1 MYQIIGSDGR
11 TCGPVT
17 AEQLRE
23 WIAEGRADA
32 QTQVW
37 TEGASQWRPLAE
49 YAEFAPLLAMRPP
62 SLAAP
67 GTACSAAR
75 PPSPSLATASLVMG
89 LLSLPCGLCF
99 PCVLCFPCGLCCCC
113 GLPFN
118 LLGIVFALVAL
129 AQMRHQPW
137 PRAGRGQAIAG
148 LVLSLLSL
156 ALAAFLGVLGC
167 AMNASEIMR
176 RLDCW

>member
-89 LLSLPCGLCF
+89 LLSLT
-99 PCVLCFPCGLCCCC
+99 CGLCCCY

-156 ALAAFLGVLGC
+156 ALAAFWGVLFC
-167 AMNASEIMR
+167 LAAR
-176 RLDCW
+176 

>member
-11 TCGPVT
+11 TYGPAT

-89 LLSLPCGLCF
+89 LLSLT
-99 PCVLCFPCGLCCCC
+99 CGLCCCY

-156 ALAAFLGVLGC
+156 ALAAFWGVLFC
-167 AMNASEIMR
+167 LAAR
-176 RLDCW
+176 

>member
-89 LLSLPCGLCF
+89 LLSLT
-99 PCVLCFPCGLCCCC
+99 CGLCCCY

-129 AQMRHQPW
+129 ARMRHQPW

>member
-11 TCGPVT
+11 TYGPAT

-89 LLSLPCGLCF
+89 LLSLT
-99 PCVLCFPCGLCCCC
+99 CGLCCCY

-156 ALAAFLGVLGC
+156 ALGAFLRVLSC
-167 AMNASEIMR
+167 AMNVPEIMR

>member
-11 TCGPVT
+11 TYGPAT

-89 LLSLPCGLCF
+89 LLSLT
-99 PCVLCFPCGLCCCC
+99 CGLCCCY

-156 ALAAFLGVLGC
+156 ALGAFLGVLSC
-167 AMNASEIMR
+167 AINAPEILR
-176 RLDCW
+176 HLDCW

>member
-11 TCGPVT
+11 TYGPAT
-17 AEQLRE
+17 ADQLRE

-32 QTQVW
+32 QTLVW
-37 TEGASQWRPLAE
+37 TEGANQWRPLAE

-89 LLSLPCGLCF
+89 LLSLT
-99 PCVLCFPCGLCCCC
+99 CGLCCCY

-156 ALAAFLGVLGC
+156 ALGAFLGVLSC
-167 AMNASEIMR
+167 AMNVPEIMR

>member
-11 TCGPVT
+11 TYGPAT

-75 PPSPSLATASLVMG
+75 PPSPLLATASLVMG
-89 LLSLPCGLCF
+89 LLSLT
-99 PCVLCFPCGLCCCC
+99 CGLCCCY

-156 ALAAFLGVLGC
+156 ALVAFWGCLAA
-167 AMNASEIMR
+167 R
-176 RLDCW
+176 

>member
-11 TCGPVT
+11 TYGPAT

-89 LLSLPCGLCF
+89 LLSLPY
-99 PCVLCFPCGLCCCC
+99 GLCCCY

-129 AQMRHQPW
+129 ARMRHQPW

>member
-11 TCGPVT
+11 TYGPAT

-75 PPSPSLATASLVMG
+75 PPSPLLATASLVMG
-89 LLSLPCGLCF
+89 LLSLT
-99 PCVLCFPCGLCCCC
+99 CGLCCCY

-137 PRAGRGQAIAG
+137 PRAGRVQAIAG

-156 ALAAFLGVLGC
+156 ALVAFWGCLAA
-167 AMNASEIMR
+167 R
-176 RLDCW
+176 

>member
-1 MYQIIGSDGR
+1 MYRIIGSDGR
-11 TCGPVT
+11 TYGPAT
-17 AEQLRE
+17 ADQLRE

-89 LLSLPCGLCF
+89 LLSLT
-99 PCVLCFPCGLCCCC
+99 CGLCCCY

-156 ALAAFLGVLGC
+156 ALGAFWGCLAA
-167 AMNASEIMR
+167 R
-176 RLDCW
+176 

>member
-89 LLSLPCGLCF
+89 LLSLT
-99 PCVLCFPCGLCCCC
+99 CGLCCCY

-156 ALAAFLGVLGC
+156 ALGAFLGVLSC
-167 AMNASEIMR
+167 AMNVPEIMR

>member
-1 MYQIIGSDGR
+1 MYRIIGSDGR
-11 TCGPVT
+11 TYGPAT
-17 AEQLRE
+17 ADQLRE

-89 LLSLPCGLCF
+89 LLSLT
-99 PCVLCFPCGLCCCC
+99 CGLCCCY

>member
-89 LLSLPCGLCF
+89 LLSLPY
-99 PCVLCFPCGLCCCC
+99 GLCCCY

-129 AQMRHQPW
+129 ARMRHQPW

-156 ALAAFLGVLGC
+156 ALAAFWGVLFC
-167 AMNASEIMR
+167 LAAR
-176 RLDCW
+176 

>member
-1 MYQIIGSDGR
+1 MYRIIGSDGR
-11 TCGPVT
+11 TYGPAT
-17 AEQLRE
+17 ADQLRE

-75 PPSPSLATASLVMG
+75 PPSPLLATASLVMG
-89 LLSLPCGLCF
+89 LLSLT
-99 PCVLCFPCGLCCCC
+99 CGLCCCY

-156 ALAAFLGVLGC
+156 ALAAFWGVLFC
-167 AMNASEIMR
+167 LAAR
-176 RLDCW
+176 

>member
-1 MYQIIGSDGR
+1 
-11 TCGPVT
+11 
-17 AEQLRE
+17 
-23 WIAEGRADA
+23 
-32 QTQVW
+32 
-37 TEGASQWRPLAE
+37 
-49 YAEFAPLLAMRPP
+49 MRPP

-89 LLSLPCGLCF
+89 LLSLT
-99 PCVLCFPCGLCCCC
+99 CGLCCCY

-156 ALAAFLGVLGC
+156 ALGAFLGVLFC
-167 AMNASEIMR
+167 LAAR
-176 RLDCW
+176 

>member
-89 LLSLPCGLCF
+89 LLSLT
-99 PCVLCFPCGLCCCC
+99 CGLCCCY

>member
-89 LLSLPCGLCF
+89 LLSLT
-99 PCVLCFPCGLCCCC
+99 CGLCCCY

-156 ALAAFLGVLGC
+156 ALAAILGVLGC

>member
-1 MYQIIGSDGR
+1 MYRIIGSDGR
-11 TCGPVT
+11 TYGPAT
-17 AEQLRE
+17 ADQLRE

-32 QTQVW
+32 QTLVW
-37 TEGASQWRPLAE
+37 TEGANQWRPLAE

-89 LLSLPCGLCF
+89 LLSLT
-99 PCVLCFPCGLCCCC
+99 CGLCCCY

-156 ALAAFLGVLGC
+156 ALGAFLGVLSC
-167 AMNASEIMR
+167 AINAPEILR
-176 RLDCW
+176 HLDCW

>member
-1 MYQIIGSDGR
+1 MYRIIGSDGR
-11 TCGPVT
+11 TYGPTT
-17 AEQLRE
+17 ADLLRE

-37 TEGASQWRPLAE
+37 AEGASQWRPLAE

-67 GTACSAAR
+67 GAACSTTR
-75 PPSPSLATASLVMG
+75 SPSPSLATASLVMG
-89 LLSLPCGLCF
+89 LLSLT
-99 PCVLCFPCGLCCCC
+99 CGLCCCY

-156 ALAAFLGVLGC
+156 ALGAFLGVLSC
-167 AMNASEIMR
+167 AMNVPEIMR

>member
-1 MYQIIGSDGR
+1 MYRIIGSDGR
-11 TCGPVT
+11 TYGPAT
-17 AEQLRE
+17 ADQLRE

-37 TEGASQWRPLAE
+37 VEGASQWRPLAE
-49 YAEFAPLLAMRPP
+49 YAEFAPLLTMRPP

-89 LLSLPCGLCF
+89 LLSLT
-99 PCVLCFPCGLCCCC
+99 CGLCCCY

-167 AMNASEIMR
+167 AINAPEILR

>member
-11 TCGPVT
+11 TYGPAT
-17 AEQLRE
+17 ADQLRE

-89 LLSLPCGLCF
+89 LLSLT
-99 PCVLCFPCGLCCCC
+99 CGLCCCY

>member
-11 TCGPVT
+11 TYGPAT

-89 LLSLPCGLCF
+89 LLSLPY
-99 PCVLCFPCGLCCCC
+99 GLCCCY

>member
-1 MYQIIGSDGR
+1 MYRIIGSDGR
-11 TCGPVT
+11 TYGPAT
-17 AEQLRE
+17 ADLLRE

-37 TEGASQWRPLAE
+37 AEGASQWRPLAE

-75 PPSPSLATASLVMG
+75 PPSPLLATASLVMG
-89 LLSLPCGLCF
+89 LLSLT
-99 PCVLCFPCGLCCCC
+99 CGLCCCY

-156 ALAAFLGVLGC
+156 ALGAFLGVLSC
-167 AMNASEIMR
+167 AMNVPEIMR

>member
-89 LLSLPCGLCF
+89 LLSLPY
-99 PCVLCFPCGLCCCC
+99 GLCCCY

-156 ALAAFLGVLGC
+156 ALAAFWGVLFC
-167 AMNASEIMR
+167 LAAR
-176 RLDCW
+176 

>member
-1 MYQIIGSDGR
+1 MYRIIGSDGR
-11 TCGPVT
+11 TYGPAT
-17 AEQLRE
+17 ADQLRE

-89 LLSLPCGLCF
+89 LLSLT
-99 PCVLCFPCGLCCCC
+99 CGLCCCY

-156 ALAAFLGVLGC
+156 ALGAFLGVLSC
-167 AMNASEIMR
+167 AMNVPEIMR

>member
-89 LLSLPCGLCF
+89 LLSLPY
-99 PCVLCFPCGLCCCC
+99 GLCCCY

>member
-11 TCGPVT
+11 TYGPAT

-89 LLSLPCGLCF
+89 LLSLPYGLC
-99 PCVLCFPCGLCCCC
+99 
-113 GLPFN
+113 
-118 LLGIVFALVAL
+118 
-129 AQMRHQPW
+129 
-137 PRAGRGQAIAG
+137 
-148 LVLSLLSL
+148 
-156 ALAAFLGVLGC
+156 
-167 AMNASEIMR
+167 
-176 RLDCW
+176 